1 MMKNNT
7 TQSHSLYE
15 QALRDKAMMP
25 VIGYGTAGTGK
36 TYGACGAAVEW
47 LAQDKRKR
55 FLGVRPN
62 VSFAEKSGFLPGTER
77 EKMEPWIRP
86 IMQNLAA
93 NGLSYNQQECM
104 EKNHQIQYMPLE
116 HIQGMTFDD
125 TFIIVDEV
133 QNMTFEHIK
142 GLMTRIGKWSKVV
155 LCGDVN
161 QVSPM
166 FKNSGL
172 AEYLDMIEYYDMDVH
187 TIQFGRDDVLRS
199 GICKK
204 QIICFEDGEVE
215 KHKA

>member
-1 MMKNNT
+1 MN
-7 TQSHSLYE
+7 SHTAYE
-15 QALRDKAMMP
+15 LALRDKHMMP

-36 TYGACGAAVEW
+36 TYGACQAAVEW
-47 LAQDKRKR
+47 LSKDKRKK

-104 EKNHQIQYMPLE
+104 EKNHAIQYMPLE

-125 TFIIVDEV
+125 TFIIIDEC

-142 GLMTRIGKWSKVV
+142 GLMTRIGKYSKVV

-172 AEYLDMIEYYDMDVH
+172 AEYLDMIDYFDMNVH
-187 TIQFGRDDVLRS
+187 TIEFTRDDVKRS
-199 GICKK
+199 GICKS
-204 QIICFEDGEVE
+204 QIIAFEDWEVI
-215 KHKA
+215 KHSL